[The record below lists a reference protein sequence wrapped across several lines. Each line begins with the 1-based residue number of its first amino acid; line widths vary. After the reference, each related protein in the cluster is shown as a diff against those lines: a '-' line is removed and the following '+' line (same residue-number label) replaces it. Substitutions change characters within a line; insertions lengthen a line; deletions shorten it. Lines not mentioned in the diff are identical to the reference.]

1 MNQSDPGTPLTD
13 AMAGLKML
21 GNTPRWVYFA
31 IFTISGFSGLI
42 YESIWSHYLKLF
54 LGHAAYAQS
63 LVLIIFMGG
72 MATGSWLAA
81 RFTERWRNPVL
92 YYAIVEAIIGL
103 LALVFHTTFVRMTD
117 TFYLSILP
125 VLGNA
130 TLGNAL
136 KWTSAAALIM
146 PQSVLLGMTFPLL
159 TAGILRRYPDHPG
172 GSLAMLYFTNS
183 IGAAAGVLASGFW
196 LISHVGLP
204 GTIMTA
210 GLLNI
215 SIALVV
221 WILVKADRHPAK
233 TAAAAVPTR
242 TAHQGD
248 SLAGLFFF
256 AAGVTGAA
264 SFIYEIGWIRMLSL
278 VLGATTH
285 SFELM
290 LSAFITGLAL
300 GGLWMKWRIDR
311 LQDPLHYAGWVQVL
325 MGMLAIFTIPVYVR
339 TFDWIASLLSGLQ
352 NTDTGYA
359 LYTVFSHGIA
369 LLVMVPTT
377 FLAGMT
383 LPLFTHILM
392 RAHQGEGC
400 IGRVYAANTL
410 GSIAGVLFAIHIGM
424 PLLGLKL
431 LIGSGALLDVLLGLL
446 LLYRSRSPGHRLT
459 PVVTAA
465 LVSSLILLFIVTTV
479 QIDPR
484 RLASGVFRYRWA
496 QLDDSSRVLSYKD
509 GKTASVSLIAQGT
522 RYTIA
527 TNGKPDATIE
537 MDPGATRSD
546 DEITMTMAAALPL
559 AYNPEAKAVA
569 NIGMGSGLTTHTFL
583 ADDRIRLVDT
593 IEIESAMVQT
603 AMGFGE
609 RVQRAFNDP
618 RSRIHIEDAKSFF
631 SLQQNTYDI
640 IVAEPSNPWVSG
652 VASLFSAE
660 FYRTLPRYLK
670 PDGVFV
676 QWLQLYEFND
686 QLVHSVLKAL
696 TGTFADVAIYNTDNT
711 DILIVA
717 KAHGPLGTPDFNRV
731 LGGTLGTELA
741 RVGLKTPSDFMV
753 RKSGTQSII
762 DAILAQSPVPTN
774 SDYFPYLDLNA
785 GRARFRIEAATMF
798 YNWGVT
804 PLPVL
809 EMLGME
815 PFDYAKVS
823 AVNAFSR
830 TRIIEQADS
839 LYRAFT
845 VAPEQQLSASI
856 RPSIVVAKLLSRSCE
871 PIKHEDVWLYGMHT
885 LAEATLPFMTA
896 TAASKLLETALP
908 GTCMVQGSERSRT
921 WMDLYQSVAARDP
934 ERMAVTGDIALRD
947 TKSDT
952 NSLAYA
958 LTAVMLGQLDSNHP
972 ELVLQAWR
980 ERPDPLQ
987 HLDAKPEQELI
998 LRVAQLR
1005 LAMNTTSH

>member
-1 MNQSDPGTPLTD
+1 
-13 AMAGLKML
+13 MAGLKIL
-21 GNTPRWVYFA
+21 RNTPRWVYFA

-63 LVLIIFMGG
+63 LVLVIFMGG
-72 MATGSWLAA
+72 MAIGSWLAA
-81 RFTERWRNPVL
+81 RFTERWRNPIL
-92 YYAIVEAIIGL
+92 YYAIVEGIIGV

-117 TFYLSILP
+117 TFYLSLLP
-125 VLGNA
+125 VLGNV

-136 KWTSAAALIM
+136 KWASAAALIM
-146 PQSVLLGMTFPLL
+146 PQSVFLGMTFPLL
-159 TAGILRRYPDHPG
+159 TAGILRRYPDRPG

-215 SIALVV
+215 SLALVV
-221 WILVKADRHPAK
+221 WALVKADQPPAK
-233 TAAAAVPTR
+233 TTAAAVPTR
-242 TAHQGD
+242 IDHQGAG
-248 SLAGLFFF
+248 LAALFFF
-256 AAGVTGAA
+256 AAGITGAA

-290 LSAFITGLAL
+290 LSAFISGLAL

-311 LQDPLHYAGWVQVL
+311 IEDPLHYAGWVQVS
-325 MGMLAIFTIPVYVR
+325 MGILAIFTIPVYVR
-339 TFDWIASLLSGLQ
+339 TFDWMASLLAGLQ

-359 LYTVFSHGIA
+359 LYTSLSHGIA

-383 LPLFTHILM
+383 LPLFTHILL
-392 RAHQGEGC
+392 RAQQGEGS
-400 IGRVYAANTL
+400 IGRVYASNTL
-410 GSIAGVLFAIHIGM
+410 GAIAGVLFAIHIGM

-431 LIGSGALLDVLLGLL
+431 LICFGALLDVLLGLL
-446 LLYRSRSPGHRLT
+446 LLYRSRSQGHRLT

-465 LVSSLILLFIVTTV
+465 LVSSLILLLIITTV
-479 QIDPR
+479 HIDPR

-496 QLDDSSRVLSYKD
+496 QLPESTRVLSYKD
-509 GKTASVSLIAQGT
+509 GKTASISLVAQGT
-522 RYTIA
+522 SYTIS

-546 DEITMTMAAALPL
+546 DEMTMTMLAALPL
-559 AYNPEAKAVA
+559 AYNPDAKQVA
-569 NIGMGSGLTTHTFL
+569 NIGMGSGLTTHTLL
-583 ADDRIRLVDT
+583 ADDSIRLVDT
-593 IEIESAMVQT
+593 IEIEPAMVQT
-603 AMGFGE
+603 AMGFGH
-609 RVQRAFNDP
+609 RVQRTFNDP

-631 SLQQNTYDI
+631 PLQQNTYDI
-640 IVAEPSNPWVSG
+640 IAAEPSNPWVSG
-652 VASLFSAE
+652 VASLFSVE
-660 FYRTLPRYLK
+660 FYRTVPRYLK

-696 TGTFADVAIYNTDNT
+696 TGTFSDVAIYNTDDT

-717 KAHGPLGTPDFNRV
+717 RAHGSLGTPDFNRV
-731 LGGTLGTELA
+731 LGGTLGAELA
-741 RVGLKTPSDFMV
+741 QVGFNTPSDFLV
-753 RKSGTQSII
+753 RKSGNQSII
-762 DAILAQSPVPTN
+762 DAILTQSPIPMN

-785 GRARFRIEAATMF
+785 GRARFRNEAVTMF
-798 YNWGVT
+798 YTWGVT

-823 AVNAFSR
+823 AVRAFSR
-830 TRIIEQADS
+830 TKVIEQAGS
-839 LYRAFT
+839 LFYAFT
-845 VAPEQQLSASI
+845 VAPEQQLSASV
-856 RPSIVVAKLLSRSCE
+856 RPSIVLTKLLSRSCE
-871 PIKHEDVWLYGMHT
+871 PIKHEDVWLHGMHA
-885 LAEATLPFMTA
+885 LAEATLSFMPVTQA
-896 TAASKLLETALP
+896 TKLLDAALP
-908 GTCMVQGSERSRT
+908 GTCLVQGSARLRI
-921 WMDLYQSVAARDP
+921 WMDLYRAVATRDP

-952 NSLAYA
+952 NSLSYA
-958 LTAVMLGQLDSNHP
+958 LTALMLGQLRSNHP
-972 ELVLQAWR
+972 EQVLQTWR
-980 ERPDPLQ
+980 ERPEPLQ
-987 HLDAKPEQELI
+987 QLDAKPEQELI
-998 LRVAQLR
+998 LRVAQQR